1 MQKDNEACSFI
12 NLVFRYLDL
21 VKIFMQHVQGD

>member
-1 MQKDNEACSFI
+1 MQKEACSFI